1 MVPSLCARADAR
13 ALQVCDIT
21 TCHASQLSLPDH
33 PFLVLGLVGTGLLV
47 RIRLF
52 RVRLVLVRLVLVR
65 LVLVRLGICLSLCPV
80 RRGRT
85 LLSSIRLGDNDA
97 ISITRSRS
105 ERYKTTILVGTTS
118 AFNAIGELDTQLL
131 RTLARRTLWDTN
143 QYEDT

>member
-1 MVPSLCARADAR
+1 MSVALVPSLCAGPDAR
-13 ALQVCDIT
+13 ALQVCNIT

-65 LVLVRLGICLSLCPV
+65 LGICLSLCPV

-85 LLSSIRLGDNDA
+85 LLSSIRLGDYDA
-97 ISITRSRS
+97 ISVTRSRS

-118 AFNAIGELDTQLL
+118 AFNAIGELDAQLL